1 MRTYTKK
8 RCAPSL
14 IPCTHPPSTSTHSIK
29 IRTRKRWTKPNSSKR
44 LTNSRRLLALCH
56 QHVIS
61 QQRPRQDI
69 SDMTQSYFE
78 LMHVCLWTFR
88 NPLSFS
94 EDTQRTCFLWN
105 RTFTSDVLLVAG
117 NTWWQYRRTRA
128 TSVMVRF
135 IFFTFFLSMTA
146 STTRPLKHPTTCCLA
161 KTTSMTFTNFQTL
174 DSSNIVST

>member
-14 IPCTHPPSTSTHSIK
+14 IPCTHLPPTSTHLSIK
-29 IRTRKRWTKPNSSKR
+29 IRKRKRWTKPNSSKR
-44 LTNSRRLLALCH
+44 LPNSRRLLALCH

-88 NPLSFS
+88 NPLSL
-94 EDTQRTCFLWN
+94 RTDREHAFFETGL
-105 RTFTSDVLLVAG
+105 SLLMSYLLLA
-117 NTWWQYRRTRA
+117 TRGGSTDALAQHLSWFA
-128 TSVMVRF
+128 TS
-135 IFFTFFLSMTA
+135 
-146 STTRPLKHPTTCCLA
+146 
-161 KTTSMTFTNFQTL
+161 
-174 DSSNIVST
+174 SSPFSSR